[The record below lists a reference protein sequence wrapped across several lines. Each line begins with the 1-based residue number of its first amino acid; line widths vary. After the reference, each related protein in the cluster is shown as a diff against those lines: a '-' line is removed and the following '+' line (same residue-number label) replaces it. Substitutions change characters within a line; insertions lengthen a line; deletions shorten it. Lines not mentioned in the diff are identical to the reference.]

1 MNIGTKNGSHSSNGR
16 NTSMNQSTSH
26 IKLQPLKEVAT
37 EVVVNPPTISNAR
50 RAPAP
55 QSSHVYQNKV
65 VLGMK
70 DINSRKSS

>member
-1 MNIGTKNGSHSSNGR
+1 
-16 NTSMNQSTSH
+16 MNQSTSH
-26 IKLQPLKEVAT
+26 IKLQPLKEVAALDVET
-37 EVVVNPPTISNAR
+37 TKPNAPPTISR

-65 VLGMK
+65 LGINK